1 MNFRHHIFEL
11 LTKHQLAALLST
23 LLAFALV
30 LLGVQEQ
37 SLSKVIAYLL
47 TLFAAFMV
55 SEFIYFSGNFSYDPW
70 LIKSPK
76 KELWII
82 IGTQVIVAILLVY
95 WFMIADQQSIGSAI
109 KFSAFTLRILF
120 VYPVF
125 FLIYFLAV
133 KRYNLKQLGI
143 LNLSRWY
150 VSLPLLILIG
160 GVSYLLFPEGLQFEG
175 ILQENGYLSILTL
188 GFLTA
193 AIPEEITRNLLQ
205 SRLGRVFRNKSL
217 GWFLSSLVWALVHIP
232 LFSFNAGD
240 YHVAF
245 ISALGI
251 LPLGLLWGYLN
262 QRYRSIIPSVIIHG
276 TNLWGLQNLF

>member
-1 MNFRHHIFEL
+1 MNFKHHIL
-11 LTKHQLAALLST
+11 QLTSKHQLAVILSSLLV
-23 LLAFALV
+23 LALV
-30 LLGVQEQ
+30 ILGIQER
-37 SLSKVIAYLL
+37 SISKVITYLL
-47 TLFAAFMV
+47 TLLAAFIV

-82 IGTQVIVAILLVY
+82 IGTRVIVASLLIY
-95 WFMIADQQSIGSAI
+95 WFMIADQQSVNKSFKIAALI
-109 KFSAFTLRILF
+109 LRVLF

-125 FLIYFLAV
+125 FLLYFLAV
-133 KRYNLKQLGI
+133 ERYNLKQLGI

-150 VSLPLLILIG
+150 IALPILVLVG

-175 ILQENGYLSILTL
+175 IVQQYGYLSLITL

-193 AIPEEITRNLLQ
+193 AIPEEITRNLFQ
-205 SRLGRVFRNKSL
+205 SRLGRVLKSKSL
-217 GWFLSSLVWALVHIP
+217 GWFISSFVWAMLHIP
-232 LFSFNAGD
+232 LFSFNTGD
-240 YHVAF
+240 YYAAI

-251 LPLGLLWGYLN
+251 LPLGLFWGYLN
-262 QRYRSIIPSVIIHG
+262 QRYRSIIPSVLLHG

>member
-1 MNFRHHIFEL
+1 MNFKHHIFQ
-11 LTKHQLAALLST
+11 LTYKYQLAVLFST
-23 LLAFALV
+23 LLALV
-30 LLGVQEQ
+30 LILLGIQQQ
-37 SLSKVIAYLL
+37 SILKVITYLVL
-47 TLFAAFMV
+47 AFV
-55 SEFIYFSGNFSYDPW
+55 ISEFIYYSGNFSYAPW
-70 LIKSPK
+70 LIKSPQ

-82 IGTQVIVAILLVY
+82 IGTQVIVAILLIY
-95 WFMIADQQSIGSAI
+95 WFMLVDHQSVSKVFKISALV
-109 KFSAFTLRILF
+109 LRILF
-120 VYPVF
+120 VFPVF

-133 KRYNLKQLGI
+133 KKYNLKQLGI

-150 VSLPLLILIG
+150 VCLPVIVLIG
-160 GVSYLLFPEGLQFEG
+160 GVSYLLFPERLQFEE
-175 ILQENGYLSILTL
+175 IIQEHTYLSLITL

-205 SRLGRVFRNKSL
+205 SRLGRVLKNKSL
-217 GWFLSSLVWALVHIP
+217 GWFFSSFIWALIHIP
-232 LFSFNAGD
+232 IFSFNTDD
-240 YHVAF
+240 YYLAC